1 MEPDIEKIKNT
12 GNILQILKNKQN
24 NGSVIPVHVPRAK
37 RTFNMLN
44 IYIFYSETTY
54 FSFYYL
60 NLKK

>member
-37 RTFNMLN
+37 RTFKMLN
-44 IYIFYSETTY
+44 IYFFYSETTY

>member
-37 RTFNMLN
+37 RTFNIIN
-44 IYIFYSETTY
+44 IYIFLFWNYIFFFLLPKS
-54 FSFYYL
+54 
-60 NLKK
+60 

>member
-12 GNILQILKNKQN
+12 GNILQVLKNKQN

-44 IYIFYSETTY
+44 IYIFL
-54 FSFYYL
+54 F
-60 NLKK
+60 

>member
-37 RTFNMLN
+37 RTFNMFN
-44 IYIFYSETTY
+44 IYFFLFWNYIFFFLLPKS
-54 FSFYYL
+54 
-60 NLKK
+60 

>member
-44 IYIFYSETTY
+44 IYIFLFWNYIFFFLLPKS
-54 FSFYYL
+54 
-60 NLKK
+60 

>member
-44 IYIFYSETTY
+44 IYF
-54 FSFYYL
+54 FLF
-60 NLKK
+60 